1 MRASPQVMP
10 HILLCWPTRS
20 EKDVGGVT
28 VGVEPSHQYPVMIC
42 CHVTDGSREVVS
54 DMEVCLKQ
62 RFNNRKQCNSC
73 VFETVKVSI

>member
-10 HILLCWPTRS
+10 HILLCWPMIS

-54 DMEVCLKQ
+54 DMEACLKQ
-62 RFNNRKQCNSC
+62 RFNNRKQCNRC